1 MSAIEPRLP
10 SGSENERDERGYT
23 VEELWAAVRRRA
35 RIALLA
41 AGAVVVIGTLVV
53 ASLPNEWRAEATVVL
68 EPYRPH
74 AELITS
80 AVTPLLEDRLRVA
93 RQQLLA
99 GPLLEKV
106 VLQHDLYPEVRKK
119 LGLRGGVDSLR
130 SHLEVHPDGES
141 AVIVAFRT
149 KDRDLAAPVV
159 ASIAR
164 GFVDANTALRTGQ
177 ATRVLGIIEGELGR
191 VGGALEAQEAKVRDF
206 RLAHDGELP
215 EQVEANLREAE
226 RATRILDS
234 TQIHMR
240 DLHRRRA
247 LIPRVAH
254 SPEIVRLTEI
264 QSDLTRQLNHARAVY
279 ADGHP
284 EPQRLA
290 RELEGIEQLKASATD
305 QADAALRERNGIAN
319 ELARAE
325 RETKALEENIGLA
338 RARAQAA
345 SKWAVT
351 LTVLERDRD
360 LLREKYRSLMS
371 RQVEGEVA
379 LELEVQ
385 SAPLATHI
393 ISPAS
398 APSVPFAPDRMRL
411 LLVVMAMGIGAGV
424 GLGMLFESRDGSLRT
439 PAQARALG
447 VPVLGVLPSIDHSKV

>member
-1 MSAIEPRLP
+1 MSGIEPRLP
-10 SGSENERDERGYT
+10 SSADSERGYT

-35 RIALLA
+35 RVALVA
-41 AGAVVVIGTLVV
+41 AVAVVVVGTLIVV
-53 ASLPNEWRAEATVVL
+53 SLPDEWRAEATVVL

-74 AELITS
+74 AELITTS
-80 AVTPLLEDRLRVA
+80 VTPLLEDRLRVA

-106 VLQHDLYPEVRKK
+106 VLEHDLYSKVRKE
-119 LGLRGGVDSLR
+119 LGLRAGVDRLR
-130 SHLEVHPDGES
+130 SNVEVHPDGES
-141 AVIVAFRT
+141 AVVIAFRT
-149 KDRDLAAPVV
+149 DDQKLAAPVV

-177 ATRVLGIIEGELGR
+177 ATRVLSIIEGELAR
-191 VGGALEAQEAKVRDF
+191 VGEALAAQEAKVRDF
-206 RLAHDGELP
+206 RLVHDGELP
-215 EQVEANLREAE
+215 EQVESNLREAE

-234 TQIHMR
+234 TLIHMR

-247 LIPRVAH
+247 LIPRVPH
-254 SPEIVRLTEI
+254 SPELARLREI
-264 QSDLTRQLNHARAVY
+264 QSDLTRQLNHAKAVY

-290 RELEGIEQLKASATD
+290 REIEGIEQLQATATV
-305 QADAALRERNGIAN
+305 QADAAARERNGIAN
-319 ELARAE
+319 ELARARSE
-325 RETKALEENIGLA
+325 IKTLEETIVQA
-338 RARAQAA
+338 RDRAQAA
-345 SKWAVT
+345 SKWEPA
-351 LTVLERDRD
+351 LSILERDRD

-385 SAPLATHI
+385 SAPLATHVV
-393 ISPAS
+393 SPAS
-398 APSVPFAPDRMRL
+398 VPVVPFAPDRMRL
-411 LLVVMAMGIGAGV
+411 FFVVIAMGLGAGV

-447 VPVLGVLPSIDHSKV
+447 VPVLGVLPAIGRSKV

>member
-10 SGSENERDERGYT
+10 SNAENERGYT

-41 AGAVVVIGTLVV
+41 AGAVVLVGVLVV
-53 ASLPNEWRAEATVVL
+53 VSLPDEWRAEATVVL

-119 LGLRGGVDSLR
+119 SGLRAGVDRLR
-130 SHLEVHPDGES
+130 SHLEIRPDGES
-141 AVIVAFRT
+141 AIVVAFRT
-149 KDRDLAAPVV
+149 DKRELAAPVV

-164 GFVDANTALRTGQ
+164 GFVDANTELRTGQ
-177 ATRVLGIIEGELGR
+177 ATRVLGIIEGELAR
-191 VGGALEAQEAKVRDF
+191 VSAGLDAQESKVREF

-215 EQVEANLREAE
+215 EQVESNLREAE
-226 RATRILDS
+226 RATRLLDS
-234 TQIHMR
+234 TLIHMR

-247 LIPRVAH
+247 LIPSVAH
-254 SPEIVRLTEI
+254 SPELVRLREI
-264 QSDLTRQLNHARAVY
+264 QSDLTRQLNHAKAVY

-290 RELEGIEQLKASATD
+290 RELEGIEKLQLSATSE
-305 QADAALRERNGIAN
+305 ADAAQRERNSIAR
-319 ELARAE
+319 ELAQAE
-325 RETKALEENIGLA
+325 RETKALEENIAQA

-351 LTVLERDRD
+351 LAVLERDRD

-371 RQVEGEVA
+371 RKVESEVA

-398 APSVPFAPDRMRL
+398 VPVVPFAPDRMRL
-411 LLVVMAMGIGAGV
+411 LLVVLAMGAGAGA

-447 VPVLGVLPSIDHSKV
+447 VPVLGVLPSIDGGKV